1 MEMSGAQII
10 VESLK
15 REGVTHAFGI
25 PGGQALPLVDALY
38 DASFRVILTR
48 HEQGA
53 AHMADA
59 FARASG
65 RVGVCFAT
73 SGPGATNLVTGLAT
87 ANADS
92 IPVVAITGQVRTDVI
107 GSDAFQE
114 ADATGCTR
122 SVTKHNFLVKDVRE
136 LARTIR
142 EAFYIASTG
151 RPGPVHVDVPVDVQ
165 RAKTEFVWP
174 EKVEIR
180 SYRPKS
186 GTDAS
191 KESLKKAAELILAA
205 KRPVLYVGGG
215 VILSDT
221 AGVLKALAEKT
232 GIPVTTTLMANG
244 AMPYDHPLYLGPL
257 GMHGGYA
264 ANMAVH
270 KCDVLISCGARFD
283 DRVTGKLSDFSV
295 HSKKIHLD
303 VDAAC
308 IGKTVRTDVPVLGDL
323 RRSLPALAALLGSV
337 DCADWRKELTAMNE
351 KHPLEFK
358 MDDTSLVKPQHVI
371 RTLHRLTKGEA
382 LVVTGVGQ
390 HQMWAMQYY
399 QARHPRHF
407 ITSGGLGT
415 MGFGFPAA
423 LGAKC
428 ARPEAKVVCIEG
440 DGSFQ
445 MMMCEMATA
454 VLEKIP
460 VVVIVLNNYYLGMV
474 RQWQE
479 LFFKERYSAVSL
491 TQAGGRSEPGKE
503 ADPTK
508 TNYVPDFVK
517 WAQAYGVKGIRVT
530 KNDQVE
536 AALKEALAA
545 DGPFLV
551 EAVVRPGEKVF
562 PMIPAGGSVDDI
574 IIDMA

>member
-1 MEMSGAQII
+1 MEMTGAQII

-25 PGGQALPLVDALY
+25 PGGQALPFIDALY
-38 DASFRVILTR
+38 DASFRVVLTR

-53 AHMADA
+53 SHMADA
-59 FARASG
+59 FARATG

-73 SGPGATNLVTGLAT
+73 SGPGATNLITGLAT
-87 ANADS
+87 ANMDS
-92 IPVVAITGQVRTDVI
+92 VPVVAITGQVRTDVI

-122 SVTKHNFLVKDVRE
+122 SVTKHNFLIKDVRE
-136 LARTIR
+136 VARTIR
-142 EAFYIASTG
+142 EAFLIASTG
-151 RPGPVHVDVPVDVQ
+151 RPGPVHVDVPVDIQ

-180 SYRPKS
+180 SYRPQDHAAPS
-186 GTDAS
+186 ED
-191 KESLKKAAELILAA
+191 SLEKAAALIRSA
-205 KRPVLYVGGG
+205 KKPVLYVGGG
-215 VILSDT
+215 VTLSDT
-221 AGVLKALAEKT
+221 AKVLRTLAEKT

-244 AMPYDHPLYLGPL
+244 VMPYDHSLYLGPL
-257 GMHGGYA
+257 GMHGGYT

-270 KCDVLISCGARFD
+270 HCDVLISCGARFD
-283 DRVTGKLSDFSV
+283 DRVTGKLSTFSI

-303 VDAAC
+303 VDPAC
-308 IGKTVRTDVPVLGDL
+308 IGKTVKTDVPVLGDL
-323 RRSLPALAALLGSV
+323 RQSLAGLEKRLGPV
-337 DCADWRKELTAMNE
+337 DCAEWRRELDAMTK
-351 KHPLEFK
+351 KHPLTFR
-358 MDDTSLVKPQHVI
+358 MDDSPFVKPQHVI
-371 RTLHRLTKGEA
+371 QTLQRLTKGEA

-423 LGAKC
+423 MGAKF

-445 MMMCEMATA
+445 MTMCEMATA
-454 VLEKIP
+454 VLEKVP
-460 VVVIVLNNYYLGMV
+460 VVVIILNNYFLGMV

-479 LFFKERYSAVSL
+479 LFYKERYSAVAL
-491 TQAGGRSEPGKE
+491 TEPGGKVAADKQ
-503 ADPTK
+503 ADPSK
-508 TNYVPDFVK
+508 VDYVPDFMK
-517 WAQAYGVKGIRVT
+517 WAAAYGVKGIRVT

-536 AALKEALAA
+536 SALKEALACE
-545 DGPFLV
+545 GPVVL
-551 EAVVRPGEKVF
+551 EAIIRPGEMVF
-562 PMIPAGGSVDDI
+562 PMIPAGAGVDDI